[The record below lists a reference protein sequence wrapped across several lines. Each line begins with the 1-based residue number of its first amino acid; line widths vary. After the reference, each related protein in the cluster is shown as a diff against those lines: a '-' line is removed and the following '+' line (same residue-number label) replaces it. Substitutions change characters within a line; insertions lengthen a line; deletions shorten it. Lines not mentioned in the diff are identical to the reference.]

1 MPPVARGIPNRSVLG
16 RNIPADLR
24 GDELLKKLTAYIK
37 KQIRLNNDEF
47 VGINKGDT
55 VILESDAGYRN
66 EGVYMWNGT
75 KVIALYTEVDD
86 YGSVPPEIE
95 IAQDNDFTPDS
106 WVNLIDHNAIIWF
119 SPELRNMMDF
129 ERQGNI
135 YVAYLNFDGVR
146 WKIEYTPNN
155 QVPENFRND
164 IPRYIQI
171 LLAQNRGVFELQTYG
186 GHDIHLGFSNMVHG
200 RVRSSSRSTGRS
212 RAARAAARAAPAAPP
227 AAPAAHNEIAQLYNA
242 AAARVAAR
250 VADRAAAPPAAPVP
264 PPAPPVAPL
273 SEREQNIIRV
283 LEEELEG
290 AEAELEGARV
300 RVARLQEALRSARIS
315 GGRRKNKINK

>member
-1 MPPVARGIPNRSVLG
+1 MPPVARAIPNRSVLG

-106 WVNLIDHNAIIWF
+106 WVDLIDHNAIIWF

-283 LEEELEG
+283 LE
-290 AEAELEGARV
+290 AELEAARARV
-300 RVARLQEALRSARIS
+300 ATLEEALRRARMS
-315 GGRRKNKINK
+315 GGRHKNKINKINK

>member
-24 GDELLKKLTAYIK
+24 GDELIKKLTAYIK

-155 QVPENFRND
+155 QVPENFRSD

-200 RVRSSSRSTGRS
+200 RVQRSSRSTGRS
-212 RAARAAARAAPAAPP
+212 RAPP
-227 AAPAAHNEIAQLYNA
+227 AAPAVHNDIAQLYNA

-250 VADRAAAPPAAPVP
+250 VAPA
-264 PPAPPVAPL
+264 
-273 SEREQNIIRV
+273 V
-283 LEEELEG
+283 L
-290 AEAELEGARV
+290 RT
-300 RVARLQEALRSARIS
+300 LQPQTH
-315 GGRRKNKINK
+315 GY